1 MYRLASFGQGSVI
14 TMKSQEFESS
24 MERLEEIVEKLEK
37 GDTTLKESMLLF
49 EEGVALS
56 DACLQQ
62 LESAQQKVNIL
73 LEKSGK
79 VVEKEF
85 SAE

>member
-1 MYRLASFGQGSVI
+1 
-14 TMKSQEFESS
+14 MKSQEFESS

>member
-1 MYRLASFGQGSVI
+1 
-14 TMKSQEFESS
+14 MKSQEFESS

-73 LEKSGK
+73 L
-79 VVEKEF
+79 
-85 SAE
+85 